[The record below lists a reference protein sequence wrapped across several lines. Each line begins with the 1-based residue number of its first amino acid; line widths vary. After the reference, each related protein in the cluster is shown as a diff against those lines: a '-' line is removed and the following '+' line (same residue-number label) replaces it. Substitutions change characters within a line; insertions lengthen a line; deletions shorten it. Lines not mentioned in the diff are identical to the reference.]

1 MRGTVY
7 QDVLVEIDEET
18 LQKIAETT
26 NGKYF
31 RATDTESL
39 VEVYAEIDALEKTEI
54 QQKQYVRY
62 TELAP
67 YLMIVAL
74 GLLMFETVLTRTRLR
89 RIP

>member
-18 LQKIAETT
+18 LQEIAETT
-26 NGKYF
+26 DGKYF

-39 VEVYAEIDALEKTEI
+39 VDVYAEIDALEKTEI

-67 YLMIVAL
+67 YFMIVAL